1 MSPHPTGKAKERVPM
16 SSQRSHRRPS
26 SLSRWLSFPYD
37 LVSSVAQAGSRL
49 LMRASGQWR
58 EALVHPLKPFPL
70 AHVASG
76 VGTGIPSQ
84 RISAQD
90 TMRMRDH
97 RHPFGIAGLPPATLQ
112 HAHAFLTLLPSWL
125 PMPET
130 RRHGQSQVQLEWSGP
145 GGRHFSVLIGPDGM
159 LIYSARLGAKG
170 RFDGAE
176 PVSDQLSPVVTHVLR
191 QLQH

>member
-1 MSPHPTGKAKERVPM
+1 M
-16 SSQRSHRRPS
+16 SSQRSIRRFPS
-26 SLSRWLSFPYD
+26 LYRWLSFPYD
-37 LVSSVAQAGSRL
+37 VVCSVTHAGNQL
-49 LMRASGQWR
+49 LMRASGQMR
-58 EALVHPLKPFPL
+58 EALLHPLKPFPL

-76 VGTGIPSQ
+76 VGTGSTTQ
-84 RISAQD
+84 RISTQD
-90 TMRMRDH
+90 AMRMRDH

-112 HAHAFLTLLPSWL
+112 NAHAFLTLLPTWL

-130 RRHGQSQVQLEWSGP
+130 RRHGQSQVQLEWSGQ
-145 GGRHFSVLIGPDGM
+145 GGRNFSVLIGSDGM

-176 PVSDQLSPVVTHVLR
+176 PVSDQLSPVVAHVLR

>member
-1 MSPHPTGKAKERVPM
+1 M
-16 SSQRSHRRPS
+16 SSQRTNRRFP
-26 SLSRWLSFPYD
+26 LLYRWLSFPYD
-37 LVSSVAQAGSRL
+37 VVCAVLHAGNQLLVRAGAQV
-49 LMRASGQWR
+49 R
-58 EALVHPLKPFPL
+58 ESLVHPLKPFPL

-76 VGTGIPSQ
+76 VGVGSPTQ
-84 RISAQD
+84 RISVQD

-112 HAHAFLTLLPSWL
+112 NAHAFLTLLPAWL

-130 RRHGQSQVQLEWSGP
+130 RRHGHSQVQLDWSGR
-145 GGRHFSVLIGPDGM
+145 GGRHFSVLIGSDGM
-159 LIYSARLGAKG
+159 LIYSARLGTKG

-176 PVSDQLSPVVTHVLR
+176 PVSDQLSPVVVHVLR

>member
-1 MSPHPTGKAKERVPM
+1 
-16 SSQRSHRRPS
+16 
-26 SLSRWLSFPYD
+26 LLYRWLSFPYD
-37 LVSSVAQAGSRL
+37 VVCSATHAANHL
-49 LMRASGQWR
+49 LMRASGQLR

-76 VGTGIPSQ
+76 VGTGSTGSSQ
-84 RISAQD
+84 RISVQD

-112 HAHAFLTLLPSWL
+112 NAHAFLTLLPTWL

-130 RRHGQSQVQLEWSGP
+130 RRHGHGQVQLEWSGHD
-145 GGRHFSVLIGPDGM
+145 GRHFSVLIGSDGM

-176 PVSDQLSPVVTHVLR
+176 PVSDQLSPVVAHVLR